1 MIELMFVD
9 VADTDYFREYTYV
22 YLNGD
27 INKKTM
33 IWKIVDGKIYI
44 GIPVAWTNS
53 IPDNAISQISNIDG
67 LYNISTILQEVYV
80 NVEYDWYIPTKDN
93 IRRRI
98 CAMYA
103 QLLSENVEFRVNV
116 TGLLTQN
123 DDDEFILK
131 LYDFEND
138 EQFSFSTIEL
148 MYLGA
153 DRKTRM
159 PVPIKSES
167 LRSKNVTYTTD
178 WNILDD
184 GLISGTI
191 EDNLSTNTTDEVFD
205 FGLDVVLGGPNDP
218 PMLFTLVDGNDPTL

>member
-1 MIELMFVD
+1 
-9 VADTDYFREYTYV
+9 
-22 YLNGD
+22 
-27 INKKTM
+27 
-33 IWKIVDGKIYI
+33 
-44 GIPVAWTNS
+44 
-53 IPDNAISQISNIDG
+53 
-67 LYNISTILQEVYV
+67 VYV

-103 QLLSENVEFRVNV
+103 QLLSENVEFRDNV

-123 DDDEFILK
+123 DNDEFILK

-153 DRKTRM
+153 DRKTRI
-159 PVPIKSES
+159 PVPLET
-167 LRSKNVTYTTD
+167 LNVVADRNIEHIPTIPSILPVETKTETAISYTTD
-178 WNILDD
+178 WDILGD
-184 GLISGTI
+184 GTSGT
-191 EDNLSTNTTDEVFD
+191 DVFD
-205 FGLDVVLGGPNDP
+205 PDEDVVLSGVNDP